1 MDLLDATRK
10 ERAAVLDYS
19 DAQALVS
26 YYNYLRERQGL
37 VSLTPETD
45 IAGTLG
51 ILYPQVVFKSDKSD
65 RYKIR
70 AEMRSEVEGSLI
82 DQIGLVTSQTDFLE
96 TKISQNY
103 DALQVIFRADGL
115 GIIKEDSWFE
125 FFDHNLNLD
134 EVRQE
139 CEGDADAID
148 DHLSQYFFDEV
159 SEMLEDPFFDPDG
172 SDCPIEFDCG
182 SEEEL
187 ERLMKLFILTEPA
200 IETRDGEEV
209 RLYAALEDEEPYL
222 DSEGCYCTQ
231 RLEALT
237 EIALAENRPVGWTWE
252 YNDGAYNRRSG
263 YSQSPECFTWQIGD
277 VLEEASA
284 RERMAA
290 RRELRLY
297 LEKRGHTLAEFD
309 ALAEVEKAA

>member
-1 MDLLDATRK
+1 MRKRDFRESVKGLFSLLWPN
-10 ERAAVLDYS
+10 LS
-19 DAQALVS
+19 DA
-26 YYNYLRERQGL
+26 
-37 VSLTPETD
+37 
-45 IAGTLG
+45 G
-51 ILYPQVVFKSDKSD
+51 ILYPQVVFKPDH
-65 RYKIR
+65 YKFQ
-70 AEMRSEVEGSLI
+70 AEVRPEVEGTLI

-103 DALQVIFRADGL
+103 DAVQVIFRADGL
-115 GIIKEDSWFE
+115 GIIQEDSWFE
-125 FFDHNLNLD
+125 FFDHELNLE

-148 DHLSQYFFDEV
+148 DHLSEYFFDEV
-159 SEMLEDPFFDPDG
+159 SGTLEDPFFDPDG
-172 SDCPIEFDCG
+172 ADCAVEFDCG

-187 ERLMKLFILTEPA
+187 ERLMKLFILTEPG
-200 IETRDGEEV
+200 IEACDGEEA
-209 RLYAALEDEEPYL
+209 RLYAALDDEEPYL
-222 DSEGCYCTQ
+222 DSDGCYWTP

-252 YNDGAYNRRSG
+252 YNDGANNRRSG

-290 RRELRLY
+290 HRELRLY
-297 LEKRGHTLAEFD
+297 LEKRGHKLAEFD
-309 ALAEVEKAA
+309 VLAEAEKAA

>member
-1 MDLLDATRK
+1 MNLIDVTQTVRAVTLDH
-10 ERAAVLDYS
+10 Y

-26 YYNYLRERQGL
+26 YHNYLREQQGIVPL
-37 VSLTPETD
+37 VTETD
-45 IAGTLG
+45 LAGMLSV
-51 ILYPQVVFKSDKSD
+51 LYPQVVFKQDHHKVQ
-65 RYKIR
+65 
-70 AEMRSEVEGSLI
+70 AEVRLEVEGTLI
-82 DQIGLVTSQTDFLE
+82 DQIGLVTSRTDFLE

-103 DALQVIFRADGL
+103 DALQVIFRADGF

-125 FFDHNLNLD
+125 FFDHELNLD

-148 DHLSQYFFDEV
+148 DHLSDYFFNEV
-159 SEMLEDPFFDPDG
+159 SETLEDPFFDPDG
-172 SDCPIEFDCG
+172 ADCAVEFDCG

-187 ERLMKLFILTEPA
+187 ERLMKLFILTEPG
-200 IETRDGEEV
+200 IEACDGEEA
-209 RLYAALEDEEPYL
+209 RLYAALDDEEPYL
-222 DSEGCYCTQ
+222 DSDGCYWTP

-237 EIALAENRPVGWTWE
+237 DVALAENRPVGWTWE
-252 YNDGAYNRRSG
+252 YNDGANNRRSG

-309 ALAEVEKAA
+309 ALAEAEKAA